1 MVSLVINVVVSIVQ
15 LLVDSITNP
24 ITVQYV
30 VDIKSVHIPCT
41 CMRKTT

>member
-24 ITVQYV
+24 MLLISKVCIYP
-30 VDIKSVHIPCT
+30 VHV
-41 CMRKTT
+41 